1 MQDDEQE
8 MAMTS
13 ENAVKEDRAGNP
25 DDVRKQPQVALKWRR
40 GGGRYYAEYLELGMA
55 AEVGRSGAAYWYAKA
70 WPHPLADSY
79 SEVEPYVRHVTGLRT
94 MADARAMVT
103 HMPCF
108 RCGRG
113 RPLILMEVH
122 TVRFRCID
130 HATCE
135 RERARL
141 TGR

>member
-13 ENAVKEDRAGNP
+13 ENAVTPDPAENP
-25 DDVRKQPQVALKWRR
+25 ENVRKQPRRTLSWRHS
-40 GGGRYYAEYLELGMA
+40 GGRYYAEYLELGMA

-70 WPHPLADSY
+70 WPLALAPCRP
-79 SEVEPYVRHVTGLRT
+79 EYVRHVTGLRT

-122 TVRFRCID
+122 TVRFRCTD